1 MAKIR
6 FTGVPFLGVVCVNK
20 WLAAASLRE
29 HYRWSGVVSK
39 GIVDALRVAKSTL
52 TRLRSRLWQL
62 REAHGLTQEAFAER
76 SGISYKYYQAV
87 EAGRKRELRLS
98 TLERLA
104 RAYGSEV
111 WQLLAPDAPRSMLA
125 AKRLPPRRAARTR

>member
-1 MAKIR
+1 MSSA
-6 FTGVPFLGVVCVNK
+6 GNWLGGK
-20 WLAAASLRE
+20 SLARPSL
-29 HYRWSGVVSK
+29 K
-39 GIVDALRVAKSTL
+39 QLLR
-52 TRLRSRLWQL
+52 RHRQL

-104 RAYGSEV
+104 RAYGLEV
-111 WQLLAPDAPRSMLA
+111 WQLLAPDPPASKLA
-125 AKRLPPRRAARTR
+125 AKRLPSRRASKSPPAGPGVGRS

>member
-1 MAKIR
+1 M
-6 FTGVPFLGVVCVNK
+6 FGVSER
-20 WLAAASLRE
+20 LAAAALWR

-52 TRLRSRLWQL
+52 THLLARLRQL

-104 RAYGSEV
+104 RAYGLEV
-111 WQLLAPDAPRSMLA
+111 WQLLAPDPPESKLA
-125 AKRLPPRRAARTR
+125 AKRLPPRRAAQTR

>member
-1 MAKIR
+1 MA
-6 FTGVPFLGVVCVNK
+6 
-20 WLAAASLRE
+20 
-29 HYRWSGVVSK
+29 
-39 GIVDALRVAKSTL
+39 ALRVAKTTLTHLL
-52 TRLRSRLWQL
+52 TRLREL

-104 RAYGSEV
+104 SAYGLEV
-111 WQLLAPDAPRSMLA
+111 WQLLAPDLPVFNPAPG
-125 AKRLPPRRAARTR
+125 RLPRRRAAKPR